1 MSSLDFLRAFYGNVG
16 TLAGLENPLGV
27 RLPYGVTVTQRQRGA
42 GEGEAEKEPGSVV
55 FVMNFGHGPAEISVP
70 GAWRDAESGESCGAA
85 LCLEPLSCRILERED

>member
-1 MSSLDFLRAFYGNVG
+1 MVCPFYYIAE
-16 TLAGLENPLGV
+16 TEMEMEEWQSE
-27 RLPYGVTVTQRQRGA
+27 RKH
-42 GEGEAEKEPGSVV
+42 EAEKEPGSVV